1 MDDISSNSMR
11 DFMPSDTTADDSA
24 TPVDNSAEV
33 VEVQEPSVQ
42 APAEPEQTPEPT
54 FANKFDPNKLSPELQ
69 TAYKLMQSDYTA
81 KTQELANARKFHD
94 SYAQYE
100 PLLGYIAKNP
110 QLAEQYLMG
119 NNTPQP
125 VEEPQVEYSD
135 DPVEFANQV
144 MEQAKKEA
152 MQEFLSYLEAR
163 DSEQAYQQQ
172 IEDDIAEAEMVDPRL
187 ASDEESDR
195 EFADQ
200 VAAFVL
206 TDEGVAN
213 GSKSYAQ
220 ATREAVAR
228 VDALIARKLE
238 ADKQRL
244 TEIAKTK
251 RSPTASSSPTNTVAP
266 GSTPKTMREAAAEF
280 LK

>member
-1 MDDISSNSMR
+1 
-11 DFMPSDTTADDSA
+11 MPSDTAADNSASNTQVDS
-24 TPVDNSAEV
+24 SAEV

-42 APAEPEQTPEPT
+42 VETPQAPQTPEPT

-144 MEQAKKEA
+144 REQAKKEA